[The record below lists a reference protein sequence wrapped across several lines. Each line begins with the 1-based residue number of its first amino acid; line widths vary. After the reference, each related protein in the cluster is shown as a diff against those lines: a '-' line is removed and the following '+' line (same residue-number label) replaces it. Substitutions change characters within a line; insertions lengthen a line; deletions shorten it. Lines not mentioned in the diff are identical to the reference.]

1 MKARIASVCSIILG
15 AALSSLS
22 AHGQC
27 LPLPTLTKELADGH
41 LSVSTLGT
49 YLPSIEWQLHQP
61 PAGTVY
67 WSFAAPESNEGGT
80 AANPETRVELRRSNQ
95 QDQYDVVYKTAQK
108 KCYNE
113 LRAEVR
119 RAKLKVEPV
128 TCVQCE
134 AERFTAPGYTITI
147 YNQQQGFAQGKM
159 PYPYVFVV
167 HSLVA
172 LPAPK

>member
-1 MKARIASVCSIILG
+1 MKALISSVCSIILG
-15 AALSSLS
+15 TVLGSLA

-27 LPLPTLTKELADGH
+27 LPLQTLTKELADGH
-41 LSVSTLGT
+41 LSVRTLGT

-61 PAGTVY
+61 SAGTIY
-67 WSFAAPESNEGGT
+67 WSFVAPESNEGGT
-80 AANPETRVELRRSNQ
+80 TGNPETRVELRRSNQ
-95 QDQYDVVYKTAQK
+95 QDQYDVVYKTAHK
-108 KCYNE
+108 NCYNE

-128 TCVQCE
+128 TCLQCQ
-134 AERFTAPGYTITI
+134 AERFTAAGYTITI

-167 HSLVA
+167 HSLM
-172 LPAPK
+172 APPVVK